1 MSVDWTKPIQTDI
14 GYKAEYLCEYH
25 FRNGK
30 TRIVIIDTGE
40 HSFPESFYENG
51 GGSSMNIINVPPRKE
66 TREVV
71 AWAVTN
77 KAGGVWSVL
86 LTEAAARHSASH
98 CCAPEESHV
107 IRLTGTYEAEVAE

>member
-51 GGSSMNIINVPPRKE
+51 GGSSMNIINVPPRKV
-66 TREVV
+66 TREVE
-71 AWAVTN
+71 AWAVVDKNGTTVTLSC
-77 KAGGVWSVL
+77 ADPTA
-86 LTEAAARHSASH
+86 LTLAR
-98 CCAPEESHV
+98 V
-107 IRLTGTYEAEVAE
+107 VYLTGTYEAEVAE